1 MTSTQAALCI
11 LVHKDRGRLV
21 AGIRQADAGAN
32 CETQHQVI
40 VGFSQGDASSRAGC
54 RHYRFAPHLNEI
66 EDRHSP
72 RDGCAKRRVNFGQR
86 GHHYFPRRAQT
97 PTETSRNEC
106 WQRAALL
113 RPIAVSTSGDPRL
126 RYGNDEPTTSVR
138 VIALLPPNFL
148 FDVPRQDERKVG
160 LALTQRRHRKYWQ
173 VRSRG
178 IVTNLQGILI
188 NRVRH

>member
-66 EDRHSP
+66 EDCQSP
-72 RDGCAKRRVNFGQR
+72 RDGCAKQRVNSCQR
-86 GHHYFPRRAQT
+86 GGEITISRGEPR
-97 PTETSRNEC
+97 
-106 WQRAALL
+106 
-113 RPIAVSTSGDPRL
+113 PRL
-126 RYGNDEPTTSVR
+126 RPLGTSAGSEPHCYARLPSVPQVTLGLGMGMMNR
-138 VIALLPPNFL
+138 PPAS
-148 FDVPRQDERKVG
+148 V
-160 LALTQRRHRKYWQ
+160 
-173 VRSRG
+173 
-178 IVTNLQGILI
+178 
-188 NRVRH
+188 